1 MNGIAEEDGMNEEG
15 KTTPGLGIDPL
26 GVIRGGGA
34 ANDGAKPA
42 DAEETGPNGYMVPR
56 NTEGMSEADLA
67 DMASVADPLGTM
79 RLREATL
86 GLGLEKPKPAA
97 PAKPRDPNAPKD
109 GETAEDW
116 INRVRDVAA
125 KNDRDARMDYE
136 MVTFLQNRA
145 KDGTTDEEVF
155 KYLDEYSEKRWGLHC
170 DHGSA
175 WNPDDGMHPFES
187 AGDYAD
193 AMQRIV
199 RDGWASPVSPSLRAW
214 REAQARGDRAEMI
227 RLAGVMPNKV
237 EGTVFGAN
245 GVGGGGTYGGAAT
258 RPKTDAEIDEEL
270 DEYDAKMAAKDFLG
284 VQRVLDAKWHFDER
298 ERRLINAA
306 IDSGDGL
313 PDEAR
318 EDFEALAY
326 AAPERAAAVGM
337 LVDLARRR
345 ESRWV
350 RDNVI
355 DPICSVAKDFFKG
368 AVAMERGA
376 AEAVMLRAKANA
388 MVRDEAEG
396 GDMDYS
402 PRRIWN
408 ERERGEYDR
417 IAATG
422 NLRDAYL
429 TAKKMCVER
438 LVDEMKP
445 AAERRR
451 ERLTRTLVED
461 SVGHQPTVEY
471 NYLSRSVA
479 GVFSMLPYM
488 ALSAT
493 PAGFALN
500 VASQFEKVR
509 DDIVRGGGDPDEA
522 LGAQL
527 LLSTGW
533 AAVEKVQGG
542 RLLGRPMSGLRMRMT
557 FANGFCEAW
566 QKKEF
571 REALRRVGQLARQI
585 AKEGAKKGGTESLEE
600 TVQDTLEKGEVT
612 WFTTKDGGK
621 VFAEAVKAGATS
633 FCESYLSMAMVGG
646 FGEARNLYRARNASL
661 DNRSLAEFASAENRA
676 MQLYRGNLAELEGTA
691 EQREKN
697 LTART
702 RKFREECL
710 DTVRRHREGGGGLR
724 EALAEIRERNGL
736 TDEQTRA
743 IGEWLDMRANV
754 QAMAAN
760 TGARERSRL
769 LHGAGM
775 LPVGQDTTY
784 DVANLMRL
792 INPDIKVEEVTLGGV
807 AAPETAAPPA
817 AKDGAPDAAHPATPA
832 APIETAKPRMLID
845 GESVETKNLRER
857 LAEAERNV
865 ANAPDKE
872 TRRKADK
879 EARKLRKNLR
889 SSEAADAAEER
900 RQGEQATAAPT
911 TEAVPGETEG
921 TTPATPMAE
930 PATLSP
936 EAVGETATP
945 PAAPQGE
952 TATASPETPSAPVE
966 GTPTPVAEPPPSP
979 TATEPR
985 SGLRITVP
993 LADGT
998 TRSVTLVENHEDPD
1012 INTEGAATSVAAAM
1026 ADMVGATN
1034 RAGQT
1039 VRGADEIT
1047 DEEFAALPADKKT
1060 AFAVTE
1066 KRYMAMG
1073 EDERALYWDNNNLA
1087 DGGYFMPAAAGNAY
1101 GSDGVIMVQ
1110 RSLGSPF
1117 ARVGGNWTV
1126 SHEYGHAV
1134 SRFMRD
1140 AGLIGERQVAVL
1152 QALFPKRDGSTADEL
1167 WDEEAANNAFAEWLR
1182 DRFDFGLVP
1191 EGQREEAE
1199 GIFKTAWRVIK
1210 TLLGIGGR
1218 EAPVMERERTRREEA
1233 IDAMAEA
1240 FRKGDFSGLDA
1251 FAEDTAALAPTAETE
1266 TETATEAKT
1275 AQTVSPHADTPDA
1288 EASQNAAEER
1298 GAETRT
1304 TTPTDGAKPA
1314 EGGKSRPGAKPTAKT
1329 GAEAEKEAYR
1339 MGYEDAL
1346 AKATADFLAK
1356 IAADPEHAKDNLP
1369 NRTGARRTLFTPNYA
1384 MKVEV
1389 EYTWA
1394 PLASILESTDDR
1406 EMQMR
1411 DRKNRIA
1418 TAQQVIENT
1427 RPGRFQPLAL
1437 FMSLTTDTGAPIVG
1451 GGMRIIS
1458 GHGRHQYLLKLD
1470 EEGRFNEYL
1479 DPINAECARQGLPT
1493 APQGMEKPV
1502 LVARVVKGL
1511 ETIEQAHRF
1520 AELSNR
1526 SGMLE
1531 RSGAEYAES
1540 DARAITPALMRLYN
1554 PDESGN
1560 LLSAGNRDFMNAFIR
1575 AVGATGLTNADGTP
1589 TPEAALRVQRAMMTA
1604 IFGGDENVRAMVRQL
1619 LEQSQALGL
1628 GTVMNALTRS
1638 AGRLLAL
1645 RGRHGDFDIVDDVRE
1660 ATRLYISWRVAKME
1674 QPRLTFAEH
1683 LRGQDLFMSS
1693 ATPMQEALA
1702 RLLDTG
1708 RFGAALAKYVD
1719 LAAQEAEDGQG
1730 LLGGIVE
1737 KRTPLQVMG
1746 YAERAILP
1754 LKDGATEARTDED
1767 YAEAPV
1773 TPHPDSD
1780 VAKSAVKVATPPVET
1795 KPVKP
1800 KPAESVAPAEP
1811 VKAADPVKP
1820 VAPTPKPKPAAK
1832 KPEPAKPEPTPAEA
1846 AAAIVEE
1853 DVKPHPFTPQ
1863 PAKPQSLAPA
1873 KHGEKFAFERDGEKT
1888 TLPGGAWNHLR
1899 VPFKYGKDK
1908 AGNALPIPS
1917 SPQDGRGRGLW
1928 APSYPWGAKDRAR
1941 RDALLAQWGGRCPK
1955 YMGNKNSM
1963 TLRTVAAIHD
1973 QMSPEERAHYTALND
1988 CFGGGGCWGLTL
2000 AMTCFTN
2007 VRRITVNE
2015 FEEGRLEK
2023 IRLMHTLDGEMGDRL
2038 RAFLERTD
2046 LVEKARKVVLVS
2058 ADGKVRKATWNGQDC
2073 RDRTFAA
2080 AREFMDELTADER
2093 GLLFALLDNMQS
2105 RMQYGAG
2112 ELVDGKYDFD
2122 AMVKAAVRGVA
2133 EEAIAA
2139 TEMADAFKARGGS
2152 IVYVAGDSKLQ
2163 KSFGARR
2170 DTKRTDAEV
2179 YTRGGDGDAYA
2190 VEHGD
2195 HVVSVCDPPYYRT
2208 TGYDNGNKTTVG
2220 LAENPMG
2227 WGYEDT
2233 RAMLRAVVDGGDALV
2248 YTDEAWWLNSEYRA
2262 ETDEGDFME
2271 GDLFGGAFGP
2281 TSVYAREN
2289 AVLQDIVNL
2298 LDHFDVAGGVASRQE
2313 VLGVHHGHRNGNDHQ
2328 SADGAVLRAADD
2340 AAGGGLPADGGRV
2353 HGRDDQAVGAVDGGD
2368 AAQDGAAHGQDAQG
2382 DGRGGS
2388 GEADDA
2394 AGGRHSVRVGAG
2406 TAALARAVLA
2416 RELAD
2421 EIQREK
2427 PHLPRAVAHGAA
2439 RNAIRARYE
2448 AASGAARHSVRAERE
2463 YDEVVARYTNADG
2476 TKKRGWMLAP
2486 NGKPTDLDERQWVQ
2500 VRTPSFKRWFG
2511 DWEKDPA
2518 NASKVVA
2525 ENGEP
2530 MPVYHGTGE
2539 DFTVFD
2545 IDGRGGGA
2553 AYFTPDKDYA
2563 ASHYGAGAVAMECFL
2578 NVRNL
2583 LSEEEAYDKYG
2594 VDFSALNEQEIDK
2607 TREAVDRVKADG
2619 YDGVRGTT
2627 FDSDSN
2633 EKDAIAVFSPDQ
2645 IKSATDNTGAFDA
2658 GDADIRHSVTISP
2671 NGMSRW
2677 EATASLDTLKGGN
2690 FFNAE
2695 TRIFA
2700 RLSST
2705 GAGKLVSNAAAFKTE
2720 RNGFTKKQH
2729 NALAAR
2735 IDELF
2740 YRAHLIEDRADR
2752 DGDVNIKSIKRFVCP
2767 VQIGDEEAGAYIT
2780 VKESV
2785 EHGHRIYSVEGMK
2798 MAALSPMVRRAI
2810 SDRNSAD
2817 NAATPNSV
2825 AYPGGGAQA
2834 ESAARRD
2841 SADAERHSIHVGWR
2855 SDFPKAVCM
2864 TTRASLMAKH
2874 GEDFHKAKAGDE
2886 DAAARLVKAVSKPD
2900 KIKALVA
2907 AHPNASIVCPVHAEE
2922 ATGRNKIP
2930 AAFAAHIASVAG
2942 IECDDEIVQTVR
2954 ANHTGSNAA
2963 HRLFVSPEFAGEVKK
2978 GAEYIVVDDHI
2989 TQGGTV
2995 NALRD
3000 HIESH
3005 GGKVVA
3011 VASLTLSQG
3020 SSTLAPT
3027 QETIDAVRRK
3037 HEGIDQTLKAL
3048 GIADGVECLT
3058 QSECRYLASLSPDGL
3073 RDRIAS
3079 ARQEGHDA
3087 QDDGAVREAVA
3098 PANERERHSLIVSVP
3113 TSGVRLR
3120 AKGEARRL
3128 LDEKFHGEYNDEARE
3143 RIYAATGW
3151 WKGIDGKWR
3160 IEIPNPTA
3168 RTKISK
3174 KRTVPKSLRGNW
3186 ECVNGLYVNRDR
3198 DEYHCRL
3205 EDMVDFPSGLVS
3217 AFPIIPS
3224 INVRI
3229 VNGNGDEMAGK
3240 YAFWDGRGI
3249 ALNWDLVEWRY
3260 DEPTTIPTEQGVATL
3275 THELQ
3280 HVIQDYSGF
3289 ASGASANVHG
3299 KWNYAHSAGEVEAR
3313 NAERRRTDIDDEDGN
3328 ASIFHDLATDFTM
3341 DGQDANGDLRETA
3354 IETNNAPWQTED
3366 VPSDEQVIT
3375 KWDAKRGPITTDR
3388 MGNLVPRHSVTAG
3401 RGGGMRRQDMAV
3413 AFLAQRVLAGR
3424 EATVDEAAAVLK
3436 SLGLGALP
3444 AGETLAKAKKIAE
3457 DNRARLKKET
3467 EESSPKVFATLA
3479 AANLAEDMGVALD
3492 RLITRSADATDP
3504 EVGRRVQKMAHD
3516 HEARSLAAA
3525 NGFTAAEMAAEMP
3538 IDLAQGLLAVKEY
3551 EKTPEEK
3558 ARLEAERA
3566 KREEER
3572 RRRMEED
3579 DRTDEEML
3587 ADAEADHLREPT
3599 AEERAA
3605 FDALMDRAR
3614 FADEQRK
3621 AEEQR
3626 RKLADA
3632 QRKRNGA
3639 DGAAEDAEGDGE
3651 GDGADGADALE
3662 AGTLSKETVA
3672 RIAPVFES
3680 AELFAQF
3687 LIEWTSDKTL
3697 DRHPELPA
3705 TAQMWKSPVAVR
3717 ELKQT
3722 ATAILRDLA
3731 RRALGTPMHN
3741 HARNYADHL
3750 INELE
3755 SDAQLKTYASVRRMV
3770 ARIYGVIH
3778 DDALRLTRRQLVD
3791 RLVNG
3796 WREGETTH
3804 MGIRQLA
3811 GVKGRFSATAEAAQ
3825 RAIDGRTEQWARTL
3839 VKVIYLSEAKTAQR
3853 EQELEAIVNFDPTAE
3868 DAGDAPTPDAVREA
3882 ADELAIIRRYGGLRR
3897 MMPGQISELSDEIL
3911 DLLNGKRQAFEAE
3924 RLERE
3929 AKCAKVREAFIAAVG
3944 AGRAPKPKGKKNFLV
3959 RWLEAFQGNVDLE
3972 MRSLYRHCADEAK
3985 RQAASD
3991 AVDELMVAIS
4001 EAGSVY
4007 RTEAARGRA
4016 EVQRGLAAA
4025 YGSAEAGIKHL
4036 AEPLPPEVADAIF
4049 SQSRDLVPTY
4059 GHLLQLYASAIQ
4071 KDYAENVKKHGRD
4084 RQLALMRSTL
4094 TAGDMAFHAWAAQ
4107 WYAAGR
4113 ARLSDAVEAVTGVPV
4128 TSPDN
4133 CYVPVRVKRPAQGF
4147 AAEVSA
4153 WSPIPRALSKRIPHA
4168 LDFDEGADFLSL
4180 LLEQVETRAQTIGK
4194 AGLGIELRDT
4204 LAHRDVQDAVRRS
4217 VGAEEMRQV
4226 ADHLRDIVME
4236 DVGRDRDRTL
4246 DLLDLARGWVARF
4259 GISGNLKSVM
4269 AQPASIP
4276 VWGNVMLGGRS
4287 IGLGR
4292 VAYYLAHVDR
4302 DAIAELVESDGFSAR
4317 YEMGWSEEVQN
4328 ILKNPSRNRVIRSVE
4343 RVYDLGMKPSQYADR
4358 CATLWV
4364 AQGFYRDARQRYL
4377 DMGETE
4383 AEAKR
4388 KALALTW
4395 AAVEAT
4401 QQTGRTEYMNRA
4413 QRGRSGSIARAVFQ
4427 FRTAQLLSNNYL
4439 IQALRDA
4446 RAGTPG
4452 AKGRLARA
4460 AVISTVVVPAYMM
4473 AVSALWD
4480 ALMGEEPPED
4490 EERWP
4495 TLMKEMAWSM
4505 VDGVTAPLFVAN
4517 TLAESTVKPL
4527 LGIGGFGSGSGIPAL
4542 DSTKRLAV
4550 HAGKAAKDAAA
4561 WLGQNLGAFE
4571 LEEEMTLD
4579 KIMADL
4585 GRLAQDA
4592 AAPVRQTARALRNW
4606 LGREE

>member
-1 MNGIAEEDGMNEEG
+1 MNGIAEEDGMANEG
-15 KTTPGLGIDPL
+15 KTTLGPGIDALGATDPL
-26 GVIRGGGA
+26 GVIHGGGVM
-34 ANDGAKPA
+34 NDGAKPA
-42 DAEETGPNGYMVPR
+42 EADETGTDGYMVPR
-56 NTEGMSEADLA
+56 NAGGMSEADLA

-86 GLGLEKPKPAA
+86 GLGLDKPKPA
-97 PAKPRDPNAPKD
+97 PAKPRDPNAPMD

-125 KNDRDARMDYE
+125 RNDRDARMDYE

-199 RDGWASPVSPSLRAW
+199 RDGWVSPVSPSLRAW

-227 RLAGVMPNKV
+227 RLAGVLPNKV
-237 EGTVFGAN
+237 EGVVFGAN
-245 GVGGGGTYGGAAT
+245 GVGGGGTYGGATT

-350 RDNVI
+350 RDNVV

-376 AEAVMLRAKANA
+376 AESVMLRAEANA

-445 AAERRR
+445 AAESRR

-461 SVGHQPTVEY
+461 AVGHQPTVEY
-471 NYLSRSVA
+471 DYLSRSVA
-479 GVFSMLPYM
+479 GVCSMLPYM

-527 LLSTGW
+527 LLATGW
-533 AAVEKVQGG
+533 ACAEKVQGG

-566 QKKEF
+566 KKKEF
-571 REALRRVGQLARQI
+571 REALRRVGTLARQV
-585 AKEGAKKGGTESLEE
+585 AKEGAKKGTTESLGES
-600 TVQDTLEKGEVT
+600 VQDTLEKGEVT

-621 VFAEAVKAGATS
+621 AFADAVKAGATS

-646 FGEARNLYRARNASL
+646 FGEAKNLYRARNASL

-710 DTVRRHREGGGGLR
+710 ATVRRHREDGGGLR

-736 TDEQTRA
+736 TDEQTRS

-760 TGARERSRL
+760 TGARERSRF

-775 LPVGQDTTY
+775 LPIGQDTTY
-784 DVANLMRL
+784 NVANLMRL
-792 INPDIKVEEVTLGGV
+792 INPDIKVEEVTLGG
-807 AAPETAAPPA
+807 ATAPETAAAPA
-817 AKDGAPDAAHPATPA
+817 AKDGAPSMAHPATPTAPMPA
-832 APIETAKPRMLID
+832 ATTEAKPRMLIN
-845 GESVETKNLRER
+845 GESVETKALRER

-879 EARKLRKNLR
+879 EARNLRKKLR
-889 SSEAADAAEER
+889 SSEAADAAEEK
-900 RQGEQATAAPT
+900 RQGEQANAAPT

-921 TTPATPMAE
+921 TTPATPPAE

-945 PAAPQGE
+945 PAAPQGT
-952 TATASPETPSAPVE
+952 TATPAPETPSAPVE

-985 SGLRITVP
+985 RGLRITVP

-1073 EDERALYWDNNNLA
+1073 EDERALYWDNNNLT
-1087 DGGYFMPAAAGNAY
+1087 DGGYFMPATAGNAY

-1140 AGLIGERQVAVL
+1140 AGLIGERQTAVL
-1152 QALFPKRDGSTADEL
+1152 QALFPKRGGSEADEL

-1191 EGQREEAE
+1191 EGQREEVE
-1199 GIFKTAWRVIK
+1199 GIFKIAWRVVK
-1210 TLLGIGGR
+1210 TLLGLGGR

-1251 FAEDTAALAPTAETE
+1251 FAEDVDALREKPGAKPAEAAVAEGG
-1266 TETATEAKT
+1266 AANAEAV
-1275 AQTVSPHADTPDA
+1275 APHADTPTT
-1288 EASQNAAEER
+1288 EAAQNAAGER

-1304 TTPTDGAKPA
+1304 TTRTDGAKPA
-1314 EGGKSRPGAKPTAKT
+1314 EGGRSRSGAKPAAKT
-1329 GAEAEKEAYR
+1329 DAEAEKEAYR
-1339 MGYEDAL
+1339 RGYEDAL

-1356 IAADPEHAKDNLP
+1356 VAADPEHAKDNLP

-1451 GGMRIIS
+1451 RGMRIIS

-1470 EEGRFNEYL
+1470 EEGRFGEYL
-1479 DPINAECARQGLPT
+1479 GPINAECARQGLPT

-1540 DARAITPALMRLYN
+1540 DARAITPSLMRLYN

-1660 ATRLYISWRVAKME
+1660 ATRLYISWRVEKLE

-1683 LRGQDLFMSS
+1683 LRGQDLFQKN

-1708 RFGAALAKYVD
+1708 RFGSALAKYVD

-1795 KPVKP
+1795 KPAE
-1800 KPAESVAPAEP
+1800 PAEPAPAEP
-1811 VKAADPVKP
+1811 VKPAEPPA
-1820 VAPTPKPKPAAK
+1820 PKPKPAAK

-1899 VPFKYGKDK
+1899 VPFKYGRDK
-1908 AGNALPIPS
+1908 GGNALPIPA

-1928 APSYPWGAKDRAR
+1928 APGYPWGAKDRAR

-2023 IRLMHTLDGEMGDRL
+2023 IRLMHTLDGEMKDRL

-2122 AMVKAAVRGVA
+2122 TMVEAAVSGVA
-2133 EEAIAA
+2133 KEAVAA

-2271 GDLFGGAFGP
+2271 GDLFGGALGP

-2388 GEADDA
+2388 GEADAA

-2448 AASGAARHSVRAERE
+2448 AASGAARHSISHLYTGSAADYEKPNLHAVGTGEGSQVYGWGLYASNVRKVGEIYATAIARNHKGDPVKWTIDGKPIADYGIDPKDFPIKDNDLEEWRNLQDALDDV
-2463 YDEVVARYTNADG
+2463 YDEERPPKELLAKAFAHLLDDYPWAEDFIDRFKDRIGFTIDKTKPDEYLYEQTFFTNRAPGDESHLLEWYEPISNEQRKWLEDGIRKTFKVVDFHGREVVMPEGKTDPSEDGVSLEFLLGDGADTGTVATGGNVYSDMKKLLGSPKAASEWLAAHGIDGMKYPADSYGRTKQDGDKAGWNYVSFRDDNITVDHKWVNGEQRHSVAASVYDAMNALANGEKNATIENAEFGNISFPLGSFGKVTPSGNIRHGIGLLHIVFARMAKEGATLDEAVNTAIGVAEAAAIGRATRDEKNRLWLDKDGTRAVIAKNADG
-2476 TKKRGWMLAP
+2476 KKIITGYEIYAEEPKVTNRASFGSDKLPTPRLEDILSALKSKMASLS
-2486 NGKPTDLDERQWVQ
+2486 KPT
-2500 VRTPSFKRWFG
+2500 
-2511 DWEKDPA
+2511 
-2518 NASKVVA
+2518 
-2525 ENGEP
+2525 
-2530 MPVYHGTGE
+2530 
-2539 DFTVFD
+2539 
-2545 IDGRGGGA
+2545 
-2553 AYFTPDKDYA
+2553 
-2563 ASHYGAGAVAMECFL
+2563 
-2578 NVRNL
+2578 
-2583 LSEEEAYDKYG
+2583 
-2594 VDFSALNEQEIDK
+2594 
-2607 TREAVDRVKADG
+2607 
-2619 YDGVRGTT
+2619 
-2627 FDSDSN
+2627 
-2633 EKDAIAVFSPDQ
+2633 
-2645 IKSATDNTGAFDA
+2645 
-2658 GDADIRHSVTISP
+2658 
-2671 NGMSRW
+2671 
-2677 EATASLDTLKGGN
+2677 
-2690 FFNAE
+2690 
-2695 TRIFA
+2695 
-2700 RLSST
+2700 
-2705 GAGKLVSNAAAFKTE
+2705 
-2720 RNGFTKKQH
+2720 
-2729 NALAAR
+2729 
-2735 IDELF
+2735 
-2740 YRAHLIEDRADR
+2740 R
-2752 DGDVNIKSIKRFVCP
+2752 D
-2767 VQIGDEEAGAYIT
+2767 
-2780 VKESV
+2780 
-2785 EHGHRIYSVEGMK
+2785 
-2798 MAALSPMVRRAI
+2798 
-2810 SDRNSAD
+2810 
-2817 NAATPNSV
+2817 SV

-2834 ESAARRD
+2834 ESAGRRD
-2841 SADAERHSIHVGWR
+2841 SVTAERHS
-2855 SDFPKAVCM
+2855 
-2864 TTRASLMAKH
+2864 LMF
-2874 GEDFHKAKAGDE
+2874 G
-2886 DAAARLVKAVSKPD
+2886 
-2900 KIKALVA
+2900 
-2907 AHPNASIVCPVHAEE
+2907 
-2922 ATGRNKIP
+2922 
-2930 AAFAAHIASVAG
+2930 
-2942 IECDDEIVQTVR
+2942 
-2954 ANHTGSNAA
+2954 
-2963 HRLFVSPEFAGEVKK
+2963 
-2978 GAEYIVVDDHI
+2978 
-2989 TQGGTV
+2989 
-2995 NALRD
+2995 
-3000 HIESH
+3000 
-3005 GGKVVA
+3005 
-3011 VASLTLSQG
+3011 
-3020 SSTLAPT
+3020 LA
-3027 QETIDAVRRK
+3027 
-3037 HEGIDQTLKAL
+3037 
-3048 GIADGVECLT
+3048 
-3058 QSECRYLASLSPDGL
+3058 
-3073 RDRIAS
+3073 
-3079 ARQEGHDA
+3079 
-3087 QDDGAVREAVA
+3087 
-3098 PANERERHSLIVSVP
+3098 
-3113 TSGVRLR
+3113 TSGAKMR
-3120 AKGEARRL
+3120 AKGEAQRL
-3128 LDEKFHGEYNDEARE
+3128 LDEKFHGEYTDDARAY
-3143 RIYAATGW
+3143 IYIATGW

-3160 IEIPNPTA
+3160 MEIANPTA
-3168 RTKISK
+3168 K
-3174 KRTVPKSLRGNW
+3174 KRRGPTKTLPDGTRM
-3186 ECVNGLYVNRDR
+3186 VNGLVPLKNGTVYSCHLPDICNLP
-3198 DEYHCRL
+3198 DEIAHVPKL
-3205 EDMVDFPSGLVS
+3205 TGISVFVVS
-3217 AFPIIPS
+3217 PDTRRMRGTA
-3224 INVRI
+3224 
-3229 VNGNGDEMAGK
+3229 
-3240 YAFWDGRGI
+3240 AFWNAEANAI
-3249 ALNWDLVEWRY
+3249 TINWDDVKWHD
-3260 DEPTTIPTEQGVATL
+3260 DEPTNVLTDEGVADI

-3280 HVIQDYSGF
+3280 HMIQDWLHLAG
-3289 ASGASANVHG
+3289 GASWTAHG
-3299 KWNYAHSAGEVEAR
+3299 DKNYERSAGEVEAR
-3313 NAERRRTDIDDEDGN
+3313 NAERRRTDTTNEDGD
-3328 ASIFHDLATDFTM
+3328 ATAYADLVETLTVGGREDVE
-3341 DGQDANGDLRETA
+3341 ANRETRLNA
-3354 IETNNAPWQTED
+3354 VLGRDAPWQTED
-3366 VPSDEQVIT
+3366 VPTDEQVIT
-3375 KWDAKRGPITTDR
+3375 KWDEERGPITTDR

-3424 EATVDEAAAVLK
+3424 EATVDEASAVLK

-3444 AGETLAKAKKIAE
+3444 AGETLAKARKVAE

-3492 RLITRSADATDP
+3492 RLITRSSEAVDP

-3632 QRKRNGA
+3632 QRKRSGA
-3639 DGAAEDAEGDGE
+3639 DGAAEDADGDGE

-3697 DRHPELPA
+3697 ERHPELPA

-3770 ARIYGVIH
+3770 ARVYGVIH

-3911 DLLNGKRQAFEAE
+3911 DLLGGKRQAFEAE

-3929 AKCAKVREAFIAAVG
+3929 AKCAKVREAFIAAVS

-4036 AEPLPPEVADAIF
+4036 AEPLPTEVADAVF

-4084 RQLALMRSTL
+4084 KQLALMRSTL

-4128 TSPDN
+4128 TSPDA

-4153 WSPIPRALSKRIPHA
+4153 WSPIPRALSKRVPHA

-4343 RVYDLGMKPSQYADR
+4343 RVYDIGMKPSQFADR

-4413 QRGRSGSIARAVFQ
+4413 QRGRNGSIARAVFQ

-4446 RAGTPG
+4446 KAGTPG